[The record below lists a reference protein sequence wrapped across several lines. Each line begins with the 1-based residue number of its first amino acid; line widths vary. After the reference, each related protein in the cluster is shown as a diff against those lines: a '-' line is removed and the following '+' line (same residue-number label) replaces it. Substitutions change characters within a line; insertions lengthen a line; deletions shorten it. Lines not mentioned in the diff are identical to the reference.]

1 MAITFSTGPTNSQ
14 IYTDGNSVQWIY
26 NGTTWAKFALT
37 GANGPTGPTGPNLT
51 DMPRIISVS
60 GTVTNSAG
68 GTLTVTGFNFASGCI
83 VYVEST
89 TATTTTFNSSTSVTA
104 TIPSGI
110 STGTYF
116 IYIYNSNGSSGFL
129 PNGIT
134 IT

>member
-1 MAITFSTGPTNSQ
+1 MAITFPTDPAAGQ
-14 IYTDGNSVQWIY
+14 IYTDSNSVRWIY
-26 NGTTWAKFALT
+26 NGVTWGKFAVSGQY
-37 GANGPTGPTGPNLT
+37 GATGPTGPNIT
-51 DMPRIISVS
+51 DIPRILSVS

-68 GTLTVTGFNFASGCI
+68 GTLTLSGFNFASGCT
-83 VYVEST
+83 VYIEST
-89 TATTTTFNSSTSVTA
+89 VATTTTFNSSTSVTA

-116 IYIYNSNGSSGFL
+116 IYIYNSNGTSGFL